1 MHGGRHASP
10 PSLPFFSLPVVALW
24 ACSASGAPAPFSA
37 GRPGHCVLLQPAP
50 IHAGFRAEAD
60 SARGELFLGLVFLWP
75 SSLLRIPEQL
85 ILRRSSIRQ
94 TQTPRHFYA
103 SPPIH
108 LCCHPPMIDFPM
120 ICVQSIPLRHSSSS
134 HDLCDGNPEAAGTA
148 KHSSLPPVVAVIQLT
163 VTRWEKPAAAARAG
177 HTHDPARHRHH
188 QHDDVSTPLLGASPR
203 LPLAE

>member
-1 MHGGRHASP
+1 MLGSWPPRGRSLSVDLHWIRPGSGQGNCFRLSSFVAGMHGGRHASP

-120 ICVQSIPLRHSSSS
+120 IC
-134 HDLCDGNPEAAGTA
+134 AAD
-148 KHSSLPPVVAVIQLT
+148 SPPTLIL
-163 VTRWEKPAAAARAG
+163 K
-177 HTHDPARHRHH
+177 
-188 QHDDVSTPLLGASPR
+188 S
-203 LPLAE
+203 